1 MPGSVGR
8 GHFAAMALAILLAGD
23 VVAQLPPT
31 TEPTKTSTGPGSLAW
46 PGTNTPTN
54 PLHQPPLVPGPPTV
68 LEAVP
73 TPFAPDVPPVWP
85 LPGSTEDQVE
95 TELAARR
102 LFRFCTWWDTRFT
115 LFPNSL
121 LWTPPLASKIEPRM
135 QALVSSLD
143 NYQGSST
150 LDTSIGGTVGLF
162 RWEPAGL
169 DFAYQFDIFGVVH
182 TRLTP
187 DDLAL
192 ADYRFGLPL
201 SWRWGVY
208 HGKVAYEHTSAH
220 LGDEE
225 IRALKITNISGYRR
239 DEATVALGRYFDDCV
254 RVYGQ
259 AAYAFGRSVPQ
270 PLAPLP
276 QLPKPDPWRFDLGA
290 EWAPLVPTGL
300 AGRPFVA
307 AHAQF
312 RGDQSYK
319 PNFNAQA
326 GWMWHNP
333 YQRLANFRVFV
344 EYYNG
349 RSPYGFEYQTR
360 EHFYGVGI
368 AGDF

>member
-8 GHFAAMALAILLAGD
+8 GGFLALALTGLFAGGAA
-23 VVAQLPPT
+23 AQVPPV
-31 TEPTKTSTGPGSLAW
+31 TEPTKTTTGPGSLAW
-46 PGTNTPTN
+46 PGTTTPTN
-54 PLHQPPLVPGPPTV
+54 PLHQPIPAPPNV
-68 LEAVP
+68 LEVQP
-73 TPFAPDVPPVWP
+73 TPFGHEAPPVWP
-85 LPGSTEDQVE
+85 LPGTTEDQVE
-95 TELAARR
+95 AELAARR
-102 LFRFCTWWDTRFT
+102 MFRYCTWEGTRFT

-135 QALVSSLD
+135 QGLVTSLD
-143 NYQGSST
+143 NYQSSFT

-162 RWEPAGL
+162 RWEPTGR
-169 DFAYQFDIFGVVH
+169 DFAAQFDIFAVVH

-201 SWRWGVY
+201 SWQWGVY
-208 HGKVAYEHTSAH
+208 HGKLAYEHTSAH
-220 LGDEE
+220 LGDEA
-225 IRALKITNISGYRR
+225 IRALDITNISGYRR
-239 DEATVALGRYFDDCV
+239 DEAVAGLGRYFDPEI

-259 AAYAFGRSVPQ
+259 IAYAFGRSIPQ

-276 QLPKPDPWRFDLGA
+276 QLPKPDPWRFDAGV
-290 EWAPLVPTGL
+290 EWAPLCPTGL

-307 AHAQF
+307 VNVQG
-312 RGDQSYK
+312 RGDQDYK
-319 PNFNAQA
+319 PNFTAQA

-349 RSPYGFEYQTR
+349 RSPYGFEYLTR
-360 EHFYGVGI
+360 ERFYGVGI